1 MSNGR
6 DLTRF
11 GNNAALNNNRLVG
24 QNIGDRKQ
32 IQQRAPAPSV
42 QRERPA
48 DGFLDKRPT
57 ESSDHFRS
65 GNTYNEAR
73 RYDRNVPYRHA
84 RTTPLYEGKVS
95 PTNVSDEQRLA
106 FLDKIISDPA
116 LHSTRSIVSRAAP
129 QARPVPRTTPN
140 AANTVAGMVRAQA
153 PAARPPQHAAAP
165 RPAVPAARRSAPPMA
180 RAQAPHTASAA
191 AAAQPRP
198 AVAPRSPQVRNS

>member
-1 MSNGR
+1 MNNGR

-11 GNNAALNNNRLVG
+11 GNNAALNNTRLVG
-24 QNIGDRKQ
+24 QTIGDRKQ
-32 IQQRAPAPSV
+32 IQERTPAPSV

-95 PTNVSDEQRLA
+95 PTTVSDEQRLA

-116 LHSTRSIVSRAAP
+116 LHSKRSIVSRPAA
-129 QARPVPRTTPN
+129 QASATPR
-140 AANTVAGMVRAQA
+140 AAAAAKTVAGMVRAQA
-153 PAARPPQHAAAP
+153 PAGRPPQNAAAP
-165 RPAVPAARRSAPPMA
+165 RPAATAARRPAPPMA
-180 RAQAPHTASAA
+180 RAQAPRTTPTA

-198 AVAPRSPQVRNS
+198 AVAPRSPLVRNS